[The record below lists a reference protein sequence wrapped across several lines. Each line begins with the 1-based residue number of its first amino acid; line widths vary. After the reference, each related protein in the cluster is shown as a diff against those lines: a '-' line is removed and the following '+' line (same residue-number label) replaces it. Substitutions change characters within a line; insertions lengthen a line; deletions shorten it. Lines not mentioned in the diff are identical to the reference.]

1 MTGTIPP
8 PRAASL
14 FTRERLAQ
22 LLQLPPELASPTT
35 RARLRLSKPLLA
47 ALCTS
52 GLRTLVALVSVT
64 LNNRARAKGTI
75 SDTSRSLPIE
85 DAALYTGVFV
95 VLLVTLLAQTYAEEM
110 DRDLAELERLQYASK
125 GA

>member
-1 MTGTIPP
+1 MTSTSP

-52 GLRTLVALVSVT
+52 GLRTLVGLVSVA
-64 LNNRARAKGTI
+64 LRHRAQAKGTI
-75 SDTSRSLPIE
+75 SDTFLPVE

-95 VLLVTLLAQTYAEEM
+95 VLLVTLLAQSYAEEM